1 MRRLPRGRYSRNFFD
16 DFGNIAGVKP
26 VSHEGEKWP
35 EAEAVSDFSRNQRFE
50 QVVLP
55 HLQTA
60 YELARW
66 LCGNGHDAEDV
77 VQESYMR
84 AFQYFDDWRGENP
97 RAWLLTIVRNTA
109 FSWLEQNRPKH
120 VVGLAPDAL
129 AAACESES
137 LLNQRAGDNP
147 EREVLATEER
157 TELRCAVEGLDP
169 VFREVIVLRELQD
182 LSYREIAEVTGV
194 PEGTVMSRLARA
206 RAELRRRWLKHR
218 P

>member
-1 MRRLPRGRYSRNFFD
+1 MSDVSRN
-16 DFGNIAGVKP
+16 
-26 VSHEGEKWP
+26 
-35 EAEAVSDFSRNQRFE
+35 RRFE

-55 HLQTA
+55 YLQAA

-84 AFQYFDDWRGENP
+84 AFQYFDDWRGENA

-109 FSWLEQNRPKH
+109 FTWLEQNRPKH
-120 VVGLAPDAL
+120 LVGMAPDAL
-129 AAACESES
+129 AAVGEREDG
-137 LLNQRAGDNP
+137 LDERAGDNP
-147 EREVLATEER
+147 EREALAMEER
-157 TELRCAVEGLDP
+157 TELKCAVEALEP
-169 VFREVIVLRELQD
+169 IFREVIVLRELQD

-206 RAELRRRWLKHR
+206 RAELRRRWLKQR

>member
-1 MRRLPRGRYSRNFFD
+1 MRRVRGGFYSRNFFLG
-16 DFGNIAGVKP
+16 FGNKRGAEP
-26 VSHEGEKWP
+26 VFHGSNSG
-35 EAEAVSDFSRNQRFE
+35 ADRASGDISRNQRFE
-50 QVVLP
+50 ELVLP
-55 HLQTA
+55 YLPAA

-66 LCGNGHDAEDV
+66 LCGNDHDAEDV

-84 AFQYFDDWRGENP
+84 AFRYFDDWRGENA

-120 VVGLAPDAL
+120 VVGMAPDSL
-129 AAACESES
+129 AATGESTCFGCDGH
-137 LLNQRAGDNP
+137 AANP
-147 EREVLATEER
+147 ERAALAVEER
-157 TELRCAVEGLDP
+157 AQLQAALEALPAI
-169 VFREVIVLRELQD
+169 FREVIVLRELHD

-206 RAELRRRWLKHR
+206 RAELRRVWLKHT